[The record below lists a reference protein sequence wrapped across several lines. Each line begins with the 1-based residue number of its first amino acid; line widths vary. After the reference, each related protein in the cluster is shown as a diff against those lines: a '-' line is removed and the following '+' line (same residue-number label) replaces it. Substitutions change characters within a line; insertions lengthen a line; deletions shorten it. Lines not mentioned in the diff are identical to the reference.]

1 MTRNKFDARIRTPIA
16 ALLATLLPVA
26 GAWAQAA
33 PAAAASAPTA
43 SASAAQDDGLQS
55 VTVTARRVKQRLQD
69 VSAAITA
76 FSPQAIEQLQIDSLV
91 DISRVA
97 PNVKFDAM
105 TGGSTSLKPFIR
117 GGGVTD
123 GSMLTSESEVGI
135 YVDDVYRARLSAGLV
150 DFVQLDRIEVMR
162 GPQGVLYGRN
172 SSAGAVN
179 IITRAPTADFSANI
193 EAGVGN
199 FGERRVKGYV
209 SGALSDD
216 KRWRGSLQ
224 GMVRGRDTDGQYNVT
239 LKKDVGAD
247 KSRGFQGDIAFDD
260 GDLRARLTAFSLHN
274 DGDGQWAVPTT
285 VDASGKIVPS
295 TGSYRRVASPTPSL
309 SNVTQ
314 SGATLRVGKDLGAV
328 RLTSITGFV
337 KLKDHWREDFSGGVD
352 GALIGLADA
361 GTLAL
366 FDRES
371 RTDHHQFSQELQA
384 AGSFGADRY
393 SYVGGLYFFDEKG
406 RQDVDSSIF
415 FVPSS
420 VTFDADTTSLAAFG
434 QLGAKVTDKATLVL
448 GGRYTADDK
457 HIAGT
462 LGGEAFSESS
472 RYKRFTP
479 KIGLDYKAA
488 ADVLLYASYSEGFKS
503 GGYNGL
509 ASTVSEIS
517 TPFLPQLTDAYEA
530 GVKADLLDHRLR
542 VNAALFY
549 NRIRNRQQ
557 TLTVASGPEAGSF
570 VVENYNAKLAGLE
583 LELAWKAMAGLSLWA
598 NGALNDGKYTSCS
611 TAADACSIIDNK
623 LPVFPRFSY
632 TVGVDHEEALGSGRV
647 RTGADYS
654 VRAPYFSTA
663 DNVAIGAVERQ
674 TLLNAYLAYDV
685 GNWTYQL
692 AGKNLLQEQGWQT
705 GFGFS
710 VVQPRFATPA
720 RTFLL
725 SARYEF

>member
-55 VTVTARRVKQRLQD
+55 VTVTAQRVKQRLQD

-179 IITRAPTADFSANI
+179 IITRAPGAEFSANI

-199 FGERRVKGYV
+199 FGERRLKGYV
-209 SGALSDD
+209 SGALSQD

-224 GMVRGRDTDGQYNVT
+224 GMVRGRDTNGQYNVT
-239 LKKDVGAD
+239 LGKDVGGD
-247 KSRGFQGDIAFDD
+247 RSQGFQGDLAFED
-260 GDLRARLTAFSLHN
+260 GDLKARLSAFVLHN
-274 DGDGQWAVPTT
+274 AGDGQWAVPTT
-285 VDASGKIVPS
+285 VDANGSIVPS

-309 SNVTQ
+309 TDVTQ
-314 SGATLRVGKDLGAV
+314 AGTTLRLSKDVGEV

-371 RTDHHQFSQELQA
+371 RTTHHQFSQELQA
-384 AGSFGADRY
+384 AGSFGGGRLD
-393 SYVGGLYFFDEKG
+393 YVGGLYFFGEKG

-415 FVPSS
+415 FTPSS
-420 VTFDADTTSLAAFG
+420 VTFDADTTSVAAFG
-434 QLGAKVTDKATLVL
+434 QLGAHLGDKATLVL
-448 GGRYTADDK
+448 GGRFTSDDK
-457 HIAGT
+457 RIAGT
-462 LGGEAFSESS
+462 LGGEGFSESS
-472 RYKRFTP
+472 RYRRFTP
-479 KIGLDYKAA
+479 KLGLDYKVA

-509 ASTVSEIS
+509 ASTVAEIS
-517 TPFLPQLTDAYEA
+517 QPFLPQLTDAYEA
-530 GVKADLLDHRLR
+530 GVKADLLDHKLR

-570 VVENYNAKLAGLE
+570 VVENYDARLTGLE
-583 LELAWKAMAGLSLWA
+583 LELAWKAMPGLSLWA

-611 TAADACSIIDNK
+611 SAVSSCSIIDNK

-632 TVGVDHEEALGSGRV
+632 TVGADHEEALGAGRL
-647 RTGADYS
+647 RTGADFS

-674 TLLNAYLAYDV
+674 KFLNAYLAYDL

-710 VVQPRFATPA
+710 VVQPRFAIPA